1 MIEHAN
7 PSFSKEQLVAREA
20 EVLEAID
27 YELPIDHTYAAMV
40 RDFYDKTMEEEE
52 HGMKFAMKC
61 LKFYSEGI
69 QLSSD
74 FVLCS

>member
-1 MIEHAN
+1 
-7 PSFSKEQLVAREA
+7 
-20 EVLEAID
+20 
-27 YELPIDHTYAAMV
+27 MV
-40 RDFYDKTMEEEE
+40 RDFYERTIQEDEE
-52 HGMKFAMKC
+52 GMKFAAKC